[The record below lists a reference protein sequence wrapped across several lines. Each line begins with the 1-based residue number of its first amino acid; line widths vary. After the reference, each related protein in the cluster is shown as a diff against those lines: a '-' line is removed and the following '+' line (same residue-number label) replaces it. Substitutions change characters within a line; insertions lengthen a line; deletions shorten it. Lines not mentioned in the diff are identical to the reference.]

1 MKRIAAWSRKR
12 SLSLFFY
19 ACLSAGNWLFAGPGE
34 AALMVLLLVMFN
46 SILKS
51 PAGKILKEG
60 SELTS
65 LVVRSLLS
73 LGLFPLVWL
82 ACRAPAKTRDLPLL
96 AVLLLGGFLF
106 SLRVKKPGG
115 EAFKKNYWAI
125 AVALLLVVVLTW
137 LPFSRIGF
145 PLEGKYAYRA
155 YFSSD
160 YLKHFSVVEALN
172 EGSLPPPNLY
182 FQGQPLHYYWLP
194 YATPAA
200 IARLT
205 GSTAKSLFAFSFS
218 VNFLFL
224 LMLLVLAYRMN
235 RRRKWLPFLPLLFIM
250 LSSLE
255 GFYLWAVRSR
265 FSLSGYFQAGRDT
278 NIDGLTRWLWNL
290 PQIDTFLRTLLYTP
304 QHLLSLAF
312 LVLFLY
318 FYSLEKRPPLAMSL
332 CLALSLSAS
341 FFVGGIL
348 LLSWALYV
356 AVQEGSRLIR
366 RKQSLTRFGLA
377 LAGHFLLP
385 LLVLGLSLA
394 LNMVAFSG
402 SGMFIKA
409 LTPGQMAILL
419 GLNLGFLLIGGIW
432 GLAASPFPGRAFY
445 ALLLAVSLVLVLF
458 VRISNFESDISLKA
472 GLIVI
477 LLLALLT
484 CRMDGARLSERFVLL
499 LALLIIL
506 PGLPTLVLDIK
517 NSADIHNRRFTSYVS
532 FEEMRM
538 LEWIRANIPAERTV
552 QNFPAART
560 WNLSAISAFS
570 GRQMVVG
577 DRLHGQ
583 IFQVSS
589 GLYQKRIE
597 DLSRVLAGLPASRD
611 ELRGLGV
618 DYLFWGED
626 ESRHFKFTPDLPV
639 AKRVGQTILFSLA
652 R

>member
-1 MKRIAAWSRKR
+1 MKRMAVWLREH

-19 ACLSAGNWLFAGPGE
+19 ACLSAGNLLFAGPGA
-34 AALMVLLLVMFN
+34 AALMVLLLLVFN
-46 SILKS
+46 GILKN
-51 PAGKILKEG
+51 PAGKILEDG
-60 SELTS
+60 SGLTS
-65 LVVRSLLS
+65 LVVRSLIS

-82 ACRAPAKTRDLPLL
+82 ACRALAKTWALPLL

-115 EAFKKNYWAI
+115 EAFKKNYGAI
-125 AVALLLVVVLTW
+125 AVALFLVVVLTW

-182 FQGQPLHYYWLP
+182 FQGQALHYYWLP
-194 YATPAA
+194 YATPAV
-200 IARLT
+200 IARLA
-205 GSTAKSLFAFSFS
+205 GSTPKALFAFSFS

-224 LMLLVLAYRMN
+224 LMLLVLADRI
-235 RRRKWLPFLPLLFIM
+235 RRRRTWLSFLPLLFIM
-250 LSSLE
+250 TSSLE

-265 FSLSGYFQAGRDT
+265 FSLIGFFQAGRDT
-278 NIDGLTRWLWNL
+278 NIDGLTRWQWNL
-290 PQIDTFLRTLLYTP
+290 PQIDTFLRTLFYTP

-318 FYSLEKRPPLAMSL
+318 FFSLKKERPLALSL
-332 CLALSLSAS
+332 CLALSLAAS

-348 LLSWALYV
+348 LFSWALYIS
-356 AVQEGSRLIR
+356 VQEGSRLIR
-366 RKQSLTRFGLA
+366 RKQSLTRFGIVLA
-377 LAGHFLLP
+377 EHFLLP

-394 LNMVAFSG
+394 LKMAAFSG
-402 SGMFIKA
+402 IGLFIKA

-419 GLNLGFLLIGGIW
+419 GLNLGFLIIGGIG
-432 GLAASPFPGRAFY
+432 GLAASRFPGRAFY
-445 ALLLAVSLVLVLF
+445 ALLLVVSLVLVLF

-477 LLLALLT
+477 LVLAVLT
-484 CRMDGARLSERFVLL
+484 CRMDETRLTGRFFLP

-506 PGLPTLVLDIK
+506 PGMLTLILDIK
-517 NSADIHNRRFTSYVS
+517 NSADIHNRRFTNYVS

-538 LEWIRANIPAERTV
+538 LGWIRANIPAGRTV

-560 WNLSAISAFS
+560 WNLSAIPAFS

-577 DRLHGQ
+577 DRMHGQ

-589 GLYQKRIE
+589 DLYQRRVE
-597 DLSRVLAGLPASRD
+597 DLGRALSGLPGSRE

-626 ESRHFKFTPDLPV
+626 EIQHFKFIPDLPV

>member
-1 MKRIAAWSRKR
+1 MKRPVVWVRAR

-19 ACLSAGNWLFAGPGE
+19 ACLSAGNLLFAGPAA
-34 AALMVLLLVMFN
+34 AALMVLLLLVFN
-46 SILKS
+46 GILKR
-51 PAGKILKEG
+51 PAGKILNDG

-65 LVVRSLLS
+65 LVVRSLLG
-73 LGLFPLVWL
+73 LGLFPLAWL
-82 ACRAPAKTRDLPLL
+82 VCRALTKTWALPLL
-96 AVLLLGGFLF
+96 AVLLIGGFLF
-106 SLRVKKPGG
+106 SLRVKSSPR
-115 EAFKKNYWAI
+115 EAFKRNYWAA
-125 AVALLLVVVLTW
+125 AVVLLLVVVLTS

-145 PLEGKYAYRA
+145 PLQGKYAYRA

-160 YLKHFSVVEALN
+160 YLKHYSVVEALN
-172 EGSLPPPNLY
+172 EGSLPPRNLY

-194 YATPAA
+194 YATPAV

-205 GSTAKSLFAFSFS
+205 GSTAKALFAFSFS

-224 LMLLVLAYRMN
+224 LMLLVLAEQTH
-235 RRRKWLPFLPLLFIM
+235 RRRKWLSVLPLVFIM
-250 LSSLE
+250 TSSLE
-255 GFYLWAVRSR
+255 GFYLWAGQFR
-265 FSLSGYFQAGRDT
+265 FSVSGYFQAGPEY

-290 PQIDTFLRTLLYTP
+290 PQIDTFFRTLLYTP

-318 FYSLEKRPPLAMSL
+318 FFSLKNKPPW
-332 CLALSLSAS
+332 ALSLCVALSLAAS

-356 AVQEGSRLIR
+356 TVREGSRLIR
-366 RKQSLTRFGLA
+366 RRQSLKGFVTA
-377 LAGHFLLP
+377 LAENFILP
-385 LLVLGLSLA
+385 LFVLGLSLA
-394 LNMVAFSG
+394 LKMVTFGG
-402 SGMFIKA
+402 SGMFMKV

-419 GLNLGFLLIGGIW
+419 GLNLGLLIIGGIS
-432 GLAASPFPGRAFY
+432 GFAVPRFPGRAFY

-477 LLLALLT
+477 LILALVT
-484 CRMDGARLSERFVLL
+484 CRMDEARPTRRFVLP
-499 LALLIIL
+499 LALLIVL
-506 PGLPTLVLDIK
+506 PGLLTLVLDIK

-538 LEWIRANIPAERTV
+538 LEWIRDHVPAERTV

-560 WNLSAISAFS
+560 WNSSAIPAFS

-577 DRLHGQ
+577 DRMHGQ

-589 GLYQKRIE
+589 DLYQKRIE
-597 DLSRVLAGLPASRD
+597 DLGRALAGLPASRD

-626 ESRHFKFTPDLPV
+626 EIQHFKFTPDLPV
-639 AKRVGQTILFSLA
+639 AKRIGQTILFSLA